1 MGIINREEDKTL
13 PEHTNE
19 VERPMKMIR
28 TSCLL
33 LITLLFF
40 PVSCHAWGAEKNEAM
55 FEALASC
62 DFHARREPEANY
74 RVVEVPEGARV
85 KVFGEQDGWYWIWY
99 KNNMGWAKKEW
110 LWAFRSLNAAKYTI
124 PGYEPE
130 TGAVTLGE
138 TQWISTEN
146 FSGVEAAP
154 GTVLTAQAADTAYTL
169 RLWRGKKTLARSAGE
184 WTPFTSWQDARP
196 GDLIGGFTTYYDLL
210 LGEPLHAERQHN
222 IALGCSLL
230 NGTTVQPGERFSFN
244 ARCGP
249 YKFEKGYK
257 RAPNVSE
264 TGAGYGGGVC
274 QVTTTLYNA
283 VMGLPLQIT
292 EWSPHG
298 SKGVPYVPV
307 ALDASVWKTGDFR
320 FINTLDY
327 PIRIWAQPQS
337 GVITVLIYRAL

>member
-1 MGIINREEDKTL
+1 
-13 PEHTNE
+13 
-19 VERPMKMIR
+19 MKLIR

-33 LITLLFF
+33 LAMLLLLSV
-40 PVSCHAWGAEKNEAM
+40 PRAAIGAEANEAM
-55 FEALASC
+55 FVALAAC

-85 KVFGEQDGWYWIWY
+85 KVFGEQDDWYLIWY
-99 KNNMGWAKKEW
+99 KKNMGWVKKEW

-130 TGAVTLGE
+130 TGVVTLEE
-138 TQWISTEN
+138 TQWISAEC

-154 GTVLTAQAADTAYTL
+154 GTVLTAYQAADDMYTL
-169 RLWRGKKTLARSAGE
+169 RLWREETALERSAGE
-184 WTPFTSWQDARP
+184 WTPFTPWQDAQP

-222 IALGCSLL
+222 IALGCTRL
-230 NGTTVQPGERFSFN
+230 NGTKVQPGERFSFN
-244 ARCGP
+244 AQCGP
-249 YKFEKGYK
+249 YKQEKGYK

-283 VMGLPLQIT
+283 VLGLPLQIT
-292 EWSPHG
+292 EWNPHG
-298 SKGVPYVPV
+298 SSGVPYVPV
-307 ALDASVWKTGDFR
+307 ALDASVWKNGDFR
-320 FINTLDY
+320 FFNNLDY
-327 PIRIWAQPQS
+327 PIRIWAMPQN
-337 GVITVLIYRAL
+337 GVVTVLIYRAEEE